1 MNLDGMTEVPLPIRF
16 IFLLI
21 GPLSEEYVEI
31 GRALSTLFSTLD
43 FRETAYQAMDRR
55 DLLNGVNDFL
65 SDSIVLPPG
74 DFDKELLLPILET
87 ARMKKFRAKRRSTRT
102 PSQNNERLNESD
114 HHPSQSKSNLS
125 IIDQISSFC
134 SSLFSL
140 FSFESSF
147 V

>member
-1 MNLDGMTEVPLPIRF
+1 MTEVPLPIRF

-21 GPLSEEYVEI
+21 GPASEEYLEI

-74 DFDKELLLPILET
+74 DFDKELLLPVLET
-87 ARMKKFRAKRRSTRT
+87 ARMKKFRAKRHSTRT
-102 PSQNNERLNESD
+102 PSQNNDRLNESD
-114 HHPSQSKSNLS
+114 HHPSQSKSICF
-125 IIDQISSFC
+125 IIDWIAIFFFFA
-134 SSLFSL
+134 LFSIENSL
-140 FSFESSF
+140 M
-147 V
+147 